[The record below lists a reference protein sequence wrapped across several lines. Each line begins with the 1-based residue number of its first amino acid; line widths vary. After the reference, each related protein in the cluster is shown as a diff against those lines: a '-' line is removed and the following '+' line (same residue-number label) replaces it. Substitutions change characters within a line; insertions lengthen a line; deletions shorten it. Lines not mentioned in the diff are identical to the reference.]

1 MYVYTTKK
9 KNNIFIAIIAFDAMF
24 VQNLNKKYVHRH

>member
-1 MYVYTTKK
+1 MYIQQK